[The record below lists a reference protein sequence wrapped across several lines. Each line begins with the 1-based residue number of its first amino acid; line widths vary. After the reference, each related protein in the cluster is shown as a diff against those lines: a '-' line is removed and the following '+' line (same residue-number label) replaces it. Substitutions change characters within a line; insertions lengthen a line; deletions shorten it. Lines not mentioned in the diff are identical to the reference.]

1 MLKHAEKPVLGF
13 AAYSGVGKTTLLKQ
27 LLPLLADQGVRVG
40 LIKLSHHR
48 FEIDIPGKDSYELR
62 KAGAGQV
69 LIASAHRWAM
79 VTEVAEPAEP
89 VLDEMLSHLDQAV
102 LDLVLIEGFRHEA
115 FPKIELHRPDT
126 GQPLLFPS
134 DPHIIA
140 VATDGSLPVEPEI
153 PLLDLNDHLGI
164 RDFILNWI
172 DKRSQ

>member
-27 LLPLLADQGVRVG
+27 LLPLLTDRGVRVG

-62 KAGAGQV
+62 KAGAGQI

-79 VTEVAEPAEP
+79 VTELAEPAEP
-89 VLDEMLSHLDQAV
+89 VLDEMLSHLDQSA
-102 LDLVLIEGFRHEA
+102 LDLVLVEGFRHEA
-115 FPKIELHRPDT
+115 FPKIELHRPET
-126 GQPLLFPS
+126 GQPLLCLA

-140 VATDGSLPVEPEI
+140 VATDGTLPVELAI
-153 PLLDLNDHLGI
+153 PRLNLNDALGI